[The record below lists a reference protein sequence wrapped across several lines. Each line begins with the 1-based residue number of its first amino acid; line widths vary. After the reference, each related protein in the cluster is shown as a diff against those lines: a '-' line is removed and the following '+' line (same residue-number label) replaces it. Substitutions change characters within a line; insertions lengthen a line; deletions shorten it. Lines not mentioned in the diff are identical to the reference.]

1 MTQAEN
7 EIIETFKRELALAL
21 RRITGRKIN
30 LSTEELPVEKS
41 DSPAVP
47 SQENPEKPVQEC

>member
-30 LSTEELPVEKS
+30 LSSEELPVEKPEPPV
-41 DSPAVP
+41 DP
-47 SQENPEKPVQEC
+47 SKENPEKPVQGS